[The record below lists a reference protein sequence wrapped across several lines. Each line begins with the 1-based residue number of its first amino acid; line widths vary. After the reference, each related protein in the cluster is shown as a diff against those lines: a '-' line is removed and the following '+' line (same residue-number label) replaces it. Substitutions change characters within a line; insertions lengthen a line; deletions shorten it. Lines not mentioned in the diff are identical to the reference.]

1 MPAFLKRRRND
12 KGSTTGK
19 YEGELMAGTRGYFK
33 NGQWV
38 EEKIS
43 EERET
48 SGKPDG
54 KLLEKR
60 IDEVSSSVSR
70 TLGDVISL
78 ARDLVVTKEGH
89 MVVQKKIDEAG
100 KSLDSAI
107 HDMIAE
113 AKKSTEPAKK
123 ADSGDPKKEIKI
135 K

>member
-1 MPAFLKRRRND
+1 M
-12 KGSTTGK
+12 T
-19 YEGELMAGTRGYFK
+19 GTRGYFK

-38 EEKIS
+38 EEKIDD
-43 EERET
+43 EKT
-48 SGKPDG
+48 GTDKPDA

-70 TLGDVISL
+70 TLSDVIGL

-123 ADSGDPKKEIKI
+123 ADSGDKKKEIKI